1 MTKTF
6 WMSFCDPEKPSG
18 QQFLGVSVVE
28 VSDAEAAAEKT
39 ELDAKFPRHREGAE
53 WMAAATRKAHRLG
66 CNPGGEIGFVEIPS
80 AELHRFLA
88 TPRDVL
94 LQKAQLEELGH

>member
-6 WMSFCDPEKPSG
+6 WMSFCDPDKPKG
-18 QQFLGVSVVE
+18 QQFLGVVVVE
-28 VSDAEAAAEKT
+28 VSDVDAAAIKPI
-39 ELDAKFPRHREGAE
+39 LDARFPRHKEGAE
-53 WMAAATRKAHRLG
+53 WMAAATDKAYRLG
-66 CNPGGEIGFVEIPS
+66 CNPGGEVGFLEVP
-80 AELHRFLA
+80 AEALFRLNA